1 MSRIVIWQVFTRL
14 FGNERDGVLRQDGSI
29 SENGCGKLNSY
40 TNDVLR
46 YFKNQGATH
55 LWLTGLIAHASKT
68 DYTEYGI
75 PASHPATVKG
85 NAGSP
90 YAIRDYYDID
100 PDLAVS
106 VPKRAQE
113 FNALVKR
120 IHANGLHLIMDFV
133 PNHVARE
140 YHSVKAPKRVT
151 DLGSADDTSQA
162 FSAMNN
168 FYYIPSQELAGE
180 HDWKGYTENP
190 AKATGND
197 KFSAYPSECDWYE
210 TVKLNYGVNYSN
222 GARVFDPR
230 PDTWEKMTDILLF
243 WAKKG
248 VDGFRCDMAG
258 MVPVDFWHYAIGKVK
273 SKYPDIIFIA
283 EIYNPG
289 AYQSYTEY
297 GGFDYIYDKVGL
309 YDTLRAIT
317 TGRESAT
324 AITRCW
330 QQTGRCGSRML
341 HFLENHD
348 EQRIASDFFAGDAL
362 KGRAPMIVSACMDS
376 CPVMIYAGQELGE
389 RGMDAEGFSGTDG
402 RSTIFD
408 YWRPDTLN
416 RLYNHGKV
424 DGSLLSEQERSLQS
438 FYSTLLSI
446 CKKEKA
452 ISDGKFFDLMYVNPA
467 SAIFNAYKQYAYL
480 RSYQDELLLIVA
492 NFDDKPAL
500 SSIVIPQHAFDYL
513 ELQAMDS
520 CTYEDLLSDNKVQG
534 SLNPDSPVTVNLPAS
549 GGVILKIRKSI

>member
-14 FGNERDGVLRQDGSI
+14 FGNERDGVLRQDGDI

-75 PASHPATVKG
+75 PTSHPATVKG

-140 YHSVKAPKRVT
+140 YHSVKAPKGVQ
-151 DLGSADDTSQA
+151 DLGSADDTSLA

-243 WAKKG
+243 WARKG
-248 VDGFRCDMAG
+248 VDGFRCDMAE
-258 MVPVDFWHYAIGKVK
+258 MVPVDFWHYAIEKVK

-317 TGRESAT
+317 TGNESAT

-330 QQTGRCGSRML
+330 QQTGRCGRRML

-376 CPVMIYAGQELGE
+376 CPVMVYAGQELGE

-416 RLYNHGKV
+416 RLYNHGKM
-424 DGSLLSEQERSLQS
+424 DGTLLSEQERSLQT
-438 FYSTLLSI
+438 FYSTLLSV
-446 CKKEKA
+446 CKNEKS
-452 ISDGKFFDLMYVNPA
+452 ISEGKFFDLMYVNPVSPA
-467 SAIFNAYKQYAYL
+467 FNAHKQYAFL
-480 RSYQDELLLIVA
+480 RSYRDDLLLIVA

-500 SSIVIPQHAFDYL
+500 SNIVIPRHAFDYM
-513 ELQAMDS
+513 ELQTMDC
-520 CTYEDLLSDNKVQG
+520 CTYTDLLSDNTIQG
-534 SLNPDSPVTVNLPAS
+534 SLNPDSPVIVNLPAS
-549 GGVILKIRKSI
+549 GGVILKIRKNI